1 MKRSMHKCTHSAS
14 HTHKYEN
21 KHVQMY
27 TLSQSHT
34 RTWKQ
39 VSCDQ
44 YRFSTTKSSIVCYLY
59 IRFVSSSAA
68 SHKTYLSMVQRG
80 QQGMVAVQHSCQ
92 TRHVLHILLF
102 LSHTVQYS
110 CQTHTLHT
118 SLSVTHC
125 AAFMSDTYFTH
136 FSFCHT
142 HTSHTSLSHTVQY
155 SCQTRHI
162 LLFLPHTVQY
172 SCQTRHI
179 LHILLFL
186 PHTVQYS
193 CQTRHILHILLF
205 LSHTVQYSCQTRHIL
220 HILLFLSHTQ
230 SSMKWITLQKQGTD
244 NKNTLSIKSQ
254 HVPLFH
260 INYTDKG
267 VCHFISN
274 PLTSN
279 KTTTRDT

>member
-1 MKRSMHKCTHSAS
+1 M
-14 HTHKYEN
+14 
-21 KHVQMY
+21 
-27 TLSQSHT
+27 
-34 RTWKQ
+34 
-39 VSCDQ
+39 
-44 YRFSTTKSSIVCYLY
+44 CYLY

-102 LSHTVQYS
+102 LSHTAQYS

-186 PHTVQYS
+186 
-193 CQTRHILHILLF
+193 
-205 LSHTVQYSCQTRHIL
+205 
-220 HILLFLSHTQ
+220 SHTQ